1 MGVLLRIASRRPRPR
16 RLEAAPA
23 IDRLAG
29 EIADADPT
37 RWANLVHDR
46 VEGLVRGRIVAPV
59 EAAHIQAA
67 VMDELVEGG
76 P

>member
-1 MGVLLRIASRRPRPR
+1 V
-16 RLEAAPA
+16 APA

-37 RWANLVHDR
+37 RWPTLACELARRR
-46 VEGLVRGRIVAPV
+46 VAASGDAALL
-59 EAAHIQAA
+59 EAAI
-67 VMDELVEGG
+67 MDHLVESS

>member
-1 MGVLLRIASRRPRPR
+1 M
-16 RLEAAPA
+16 APA

-29 EIADADPT
+29 EIAEAGPL
-37 RWANLVHDR
+37 RWANLIHDR

-67 VMDELVEGG
+67 VMDELLVEGG
-76 P
+76 A

>member
-1 MGVLLRIASRRPRPR
+1 V
-16 RLEAAPA
+16 APA

-29 EIADADPT
+29 EIAAADPT
-37 RWANLVHDR
+37 RWTNLIHDR
-46 VEGLVRGRIVAPV
+46 IEGLVRRRIVAPI